1 MSHVDEKKHKEI
13 IKKFITILSY
23 YNELGDNL
31 FEQIIG
37 LNDIFKNENEKK
49 KKEEKYGINIL
60 CIGKSQRGKSRFINY
75 LLKEKRAKEGGSG
88 KSCTTKILK
97 YKVDNV
103 PLNIFDTIGF
113 TNDINSDIINELK
126 EKINELQ
133 NRIKNEGL
141 HLILYFIDYNDDKV
155 FDPKEIE
162 IFKIFCNSNTI
173 VQYLFVCTKF
183 CEIQKN
189 KKRSLKKINELIQNH
204 MKKVKTSLND
214 LCSQVIVKIKPL
226 VYDEDEIKD
235 DNVVGNDENSIRKKN
250 KEIKMTIIDYLYC
263 CQKRENILE
272 FDNKII
278 DENTKLSTIINLK
291 NIVYLNTIKCI
302 KNGNIYDIYG
312 IKDMC
317 DNIISLLKFSE
328 NKNKKIYYKII
339 KEEGI
344 NYDMKILPNNILPQ
358 EEDSKLLNNNKN
370 ERIRINEIEEIL
382 KSLEKKAIDCSLK
395 YKVEAGA
402 AGIIP

>member
-1 MSHVDEKKHKEI
+1 
-13 IKKFITILSY
+13 
-23 YNELGDNL
+23 
-31 FEQIIG
+31 
-37 LNDIFKNENEKK
+37 
-49 KKEEKYGINIL
+49 
-60 CIGKSQRGKSRFINY
+60 
-75 LLKEKRAKEGGSG
+75 
-88 KSCTTKILK
+88 
-97 YKVDNV
+97 
-103 PLNIFDTIGF
+103 
-113 TNDINSDIINELK
+113 
-126 EKINELQ
+126 
-133 NRIKNEGL
+133 
-141 HLILYFIDYNDDKV
+141 
-155 FDPKEIE
+155 
-162 IFKIFCNSNTI
+162 
-173 VQYLFVCTKF
+173 
-183 CEIQKN
+183 
-189 KKRSLKKINELIQNH
+189 
-204 MKKVKTSLND
+204 
-214 LCSQVIVKIKPL
+214 
-226 VYDEDEIKD
+226 
-235 DNVVGNDENSIRKKN
+235 
-250 KEIKMTIIDYLYC
+250 MTIIDYLYC